1 MRIVMTA
8 AIVSLLPCGF
18 LVAQNAAR
26 DSDNSVRRVIR
37 GNYERL
43 FFEKEVSRLAVG
55 DENVLSFEL
64 LSTREAIVL
73 GKKIGRTNLI
83 AWYQAG
89 GIVEYRFSVEEDL
102 TLLREALR
110 DIDERVTVEVAP
122 NRPALVL
129 RGRVKD
135 VTVLQQAE
143 NAARLYLAAGGST
156 RRGARRDNARAVAE
170 SIAASL
176 RLAAGAT
183 PEDTE
188 EGDEP
193 DDSASD
199 EPQQLVA
206 GDGAVINLLKVDSA
220 PLSPEEK
227 VRAAIEPIGGSA
239 VTVRRVLSGSIAAA
253 SKDVLILEGKV
264 SDQVTL
270 VRVLSVAARVLTGR
284 SLRNTDGETLIRV
297 LAQEGGGVLDGGGG
311 GRGGRNSGLGSGSG
325 RGGGGGAGGRS
336 GGLGRGGVGV
346 FRGDIQTNVA
356 RAKALEVAG
365 GRILSF
371 IEVTDLPLVR
381 VNVQFYEINRTRVLN
396 YSTDWGAFVSD
407 FQQPA
412 LRPAAVGP
420 TFQSNPASVGTFS
433 VVDVQNVLSS
443 IGGSLG
449 NQFQLSGDNV
459 AVDTA
464 FRLLEA
470 KGLARRLSSPT
481 LTVLSGET
489 AQLSIGGEIP
499 IQEIFSP
506 SSNSD
511 DAPGIFG
518 SVTFRSF
525 GISLGLRPQVD
536 ESDMITLELAPS
548 VSQPDQQLTS
558 VLVDATGSE
567 QPTTAFESRSIQTN
581 SRLRDGQ
588 SLMLGGLISRG
599 DSRDISQPP
608 VIGDIPV
615 LGWAFRSFGETD
627 DDRELVILVSPTIVR
642 EPRPEVALW
651 KFSGKR
657 ELLRSAKLIG
667 DREEKSESP

>member
-1 MRIVMTA
+1 MRVVKLA
-8 AIVSLLPCGF
+8 ALFLLLGGG
-18 LVAQNAAR
+18 LAVAQDASQGGSEPER
-26 DSDNSVRRVIR
+26 QVIL
-37 GNYERL
+37 GNYQRL
-43 FFEKEVSRLAVG
+43 FFDRDVSRLAVG
-55 DENVLSFEL
+55 DESILSFEL

-73 GKKIGRTNLI
+73 GRKIGRTNLI

-89 GIVEYRFSVEEDL
+89 GIVEFRFSVEEDL

-110 DIDERVTVEVAP
+110 DIDERITVEVAP

-129 RGRVKD
+129 RGQVRD
-135 VTVLQQAE
+135 VAMLQQAE
-143 NAARLYLAAGGST
+143 NAARLYLSAG
-156 RRGARRDNARAVAE
+156 DRAPTIDAVESVAVL
-170 SIAASL
+170 L
-176 RLAAGAT
+176 RLAATGT
-183 PEDTE
+183 
-188 EGDEP
+188 
-193 DDSASD
+193 DSTGGENVAPASD
-199 EPQQLVA
+199 NEGPQQPVA

-227 VRAAIEPIGGSA
+227 VRDAIESIGGSA
-239 VTVRRVLSGSIAAA
+239 VTVRRVLVGAVADD

-270 VRVLSVAARVLTGR
+270 VRLLSVAARVLTGR
-284 SLRNTDGETLIRV
+284 SVRNADGETLIRV

-311 GRGGRNSGLGSGSG
+311 SQRGRNSSLGSGGGLGRGGS
-325 RGGGGGAGGRS
+325 GGAGGGS
-336 GGLGRGGVGV
+336 GGSGRGGVGV
-346 FRGDIQTNVA
+346 FRGDIETNIA

-396 YSTDWGAFVSD
+396 YASDWGAFLSD

-412 LRPAAVGP
+412 LRPAGVASA
-420 TFQSNPASVGTFS
+420 FQGTPASVGSFS
-433 VVDVQNVLSS
+433 PVDVQDVLSS
-443 IGGSLG
+443 IGGALG
-449 NQFQLSGDNV
+449 NQFQLSGDHF

-481 LTVLSGET
+481 LTVLSGEV

-499 IQEIFSP
+499 IQETFSP
-506 SSNSD
+506 ALNSN
-511 DAPGIFG
+511 DALGVFG
-518 SVTFRSF
+518 TVTFRSF

-536 ESDMITLELAPS
+536 ENDMITLELAPS

-558 VLVDATGSE
+558 VLVDATGTE
-567 QPTTAFESRSIQTN
+567 QPTTAFESRSLQTN

-608 VIGDIPV
+608 LLGDIPI

-651 KFSGKR
+651 EFSGKR
-657 ELLRSAKLIG
+657 ELLQSARLIRG
-667 DREEKSESP
+667 RDEEAR